1 MAHGTK
7 YSADNG
13 AKHGRYESRLRKLLA
28 GILSSAVCILG
39 GAAILTAG
47 SGSGGKI
54 ARAADPGKGLGPENR
69 YECEDAKCFDG
80 SGKKKIG
87 NVRVSDKKASGGAT
101 AGSTGGK
108 YFLFENTP
116 EANVIHIAY
125 ATHNTSTMQALI
137 RYPDAEDYIALCVI
151 DFSTSNSWEMSSS
164 YIAVSPVSYIPEGSD
179 IMIKPSVDVNLDYL
193 YFTLETAVAGEIPEG
208 TVGTGS
214 FSKAAEEDPMAPY
227 GKCVRLTEGQEF
239 TAKVDTNGQFNVITV
254 NYSASEGASLTVTT
268 ADGNSTGFTLP
279 STPRRSYFTAGIRL
293 GAFKGGETLTFKVTG
308 TGGAGASSGGE
319 LRIASFTPAYAP
331 ESTEV
336 NVGKLPS
343 GSERLTVLL
352 DGIWDVCGESYSKWE
367 VPETMPQLSFADAV
381 PVPGLWGDAAYSL
394 GNYSTSRMWLS
405 RTIVLEEEPSG
416 QVLLKIGSAM
426 YGRYVYVN
434 GTYAGGYE
442 YNYSSSVT
450 DITGL
455 LHKGENRLVIMLG
468 SYANQNNNSSTPA
481 HVLTDGESSGDEPG
495 ITDSV
500 ELIFNA
506 GAEIDAIQTAPD
518 IDNGTVTAK
527 VRVLN
532 RKDNDIVTDVTLTL
546 YELGRYVNGKPESE
560 EVRVGE
566 YTFSGLAVAAG
577 GSAEF
582 TAENVALSNWSKDKC
597 WTPENPYLYRI
608 EVKTSGDTYS
618 VRFGMRT
625 FCFESGTGMALL
637 NGERRYLFGT
647 NVAIER
653 YFDDELCGTTP
664 WDDAWIRKLY
674 SEYRSINWTCFRTHL
689 GHANSKWFDIADEVG
704 MMIFD
709 EYPIWGNAGDD
720 TIKTITP
727 EIYRWIDDRGNHPS
741 LIVFDAQNEATYNLT
756 DKMINAGREYDI
768 QHRPWDNG
776 WRAPVGDN
784 DPIECHPYILGG
796 SGITGI
802 EDMTRMTPVV
812 TTIDLG
818 WKESTYKGHAFILN
832 EHGEY
837 WINRE
842 GKAMSATEGRWNG
855 ARPGMTDEERLTYY
869 CDLMVA
875 QLEAF
880 RAGRA
885 YSGLLFFCG
894 LTSSSPSAL
903 GVTGDVLEPDVSSAA
918 TLSLHPYFK
927 YLMENTNAP
936 LGIVIDTYIERR
948 TPGKTVSVPV
958 KLIND
963 TNEAVNDLP
972 VTLVVRSSDEKV
984 LWAERRTVS
993 VAAFSP
999 DNDGTA
1005 TEFFELTVPAYKKY
1019 CEKGSELLVQAF
1031 YTLDGKT
1038 VFSQRKWEMKEG
1050 TLTGDKVPEYSWL
1063 DASELPHKYVRE
1075 EYLNVDDGEGGE
1087 SGNQSSGRSALK
1099 TLLWVLGGTALVSC
1113 GVAAGVIIHKKK
1125 TEGK

>member
-1 MAHGTK
+1 MTT
-7 YSADNG
+7 G
-13 AKHGRYESRLRKLLA
+13 A
-28 GILSSAVCILG
+28 G
-39 GAAILTAG
+39 GG
-47 SGSGGKI
+47 SI
-54 ARAADPGKGLGPENR
+54 ARASSGKGLGPDNR
-69 YECEDAKCFDG
+69 YECEDATCYDG
-80 SGKKKIG
+80 SGKKKIN

-108 YFLFENTP
+108 YFLFKNTP

-137 RYPDAEDYIALCVI
+137 RYPDAEDFISLCVI

-164 YIAVSPVSYIPEGSD
+164 YIAVSPISYIPEGSD

-193 YFTLETAVAGEIPEG
+193 YFTLETSAGGKTPEG
-208 TVGTGS
+208 TVGAET
-214 FSKAAEEDPMAPY
+214 FSAAAEDDLMAPY
-227 GKCVRLTEGQEF
+227 GKCARLAEGQEF
-239 TAKVDTNGQFNVITV
+239 TAKVSADGQFNVLTIT
-254 NYSASEGASLTVTT
+254 YSAEGGASLNVTT
-268 ADGNSTGFTLP
+268 PGGNSTEFVLP
-279 STPRRSYFTAGIRL
+279 STPRRSYSSSGIRL
-293 GAFKGGETLTFKVTG
+293 GDFKDGETLTFKVTG
-308 TGGAGASSGGE
+308 ADALTGGE

-331 ESTEV
+331 ESDEI
-336 NVGKLPS
+336 NVGELPS
-343 GSERLTVLL
+343 GSDRLTVLL
-352 DGIWDVCGESYSKWE
+352 DGIWDVCGEPYSKWE
-367 VPETMPQLSFADAV
+367 VPETVPQLSFADAV

-394 GNYSTSRMWLS
+394 GNYSTSRMWLA
-405 RTIVLEEEPSG
+405 RTIVLEEEPTG

-450 DITGL
+450 DISGL
-455 LHKGENRLVIMLG
+455 LHKGENQLVIMLG
-468 SYANQNNNSSTPA
+468 SHANQNNNSSTPA
-481 HVLTDGESSGDEPG
+481 HVLVDGESSDDEPG

-532 RKDNDIVTDVTLTL
+532 RKDNDIVTDVTLTV
-546 YELGRYVNGKPESE
+546 YELGRFTNGKPDAE
-560 EVRVGE
+560 EVKVGE
-566 YTFSGLAVAAG
+566 FTVSGVSVGAND
-577 GSAEF
+577 SAEF
-582 TAENVALSNWSKDKC
+582 TAEPIALSNWSKDKC
-597 WTPENPYLYRI
+597 WTPENPYLYRL
-608 EVKTSGDTYS
+608 EVRTSGDTYS

-625 FCFESGTGMALL
+625 FCFEPGTGMALL

-709 EYPIWGNAGDD
+709 EYPIWGNTGDD
-720 TIKTITP
+720 TIKTLTP
-727 EIYRWIDDRGNHPS
+727 EIHRWIDDRGNHPS

-756 DKMINAGREYDI
+756 DKMIKEGREYDI

-776 WRAPVGDN
+776 WRAPEGEN

-802 EDMTRMTPVV
+802 ENMTKTSPVV

-842 GKAMSATEGRWNG
+842 GKAMSATEARWNG
-855 ARPGMTDEERLTYY
+855 ARPGLSDEERLTYY

-885 YSGLLFFCG
+885 YTGLLFFCG

-903 GVTGDVLEPDVSSAA
+903 GVTGDVLEPDVSSAK
-918 TLSLHPYFK
+918 TLSVHPYFK
-927 YLMENTNAP
+927 YLMENTNAT
-936 LGIVIDTYIERR
+936 LGIVIDTYIENR
-948 TPGKTVSVPV
+948 TPGETVSVPV

-963 TNEAVNDLP
+963 TNKAVNDLP
-972 VTLVVRSSDEKV
+972 VTLVIRTADGKV
-984 LWAERRTVS
+984 LWAEQRTMS
-993 VAAFSP
+993 VAAFSQ

-1005 TEFFELTVPAYKKY
+1005 TAFFDLFVPAYKKY
-1019 CEKGSELLVQAF
+1019 CEEGKELLVQAF

-1038 VFSQRKWEMKEG
+1038 VFSQRKWTMKKAA
-1050 TLTGDKVPEYSWL
+1050 LTDGSVPGYSWL
-1063 DASELPHKYVRE
+1063 KTSELPHKFVRE
-1075 EYLNVDDGEGGE
+1075 EYLDIADDGDDRGDNNGERSSDSSAKKALPWIIGGA
-1087 SGNQSSGRSALK
+1087 AL
-1099 TLLWVLGGTALVSC
+1099 ALC
-1113 GVAAGVIIHKKK
+1113 GAAAGIIIHAKKRK
-1125 TEGK
+1125 TN